1 MATVAAVA
9 ETGPFTVGERAL
21 IPFTDK
27 NYEAKILKAEY
38 RQENCKNVYT
48 SFQKIHMQNNNVFR
62 EDGLWYYFVHYNGWN
77 KKFDAWVE
85 EVGLIKMPAGSEMP
99 VPVSH
104 LSATA

>member
-38 RQENCKNVYT
+38 R
-48 SFQKIHMQNNNVFR
+48 
-62 EDGLWYYFVHYNGWN
+62 EDGLWYYFVH
-77 KKFDAWVE
+77 
-85 EVGLIKMPAGSEMP
+85 
-99 VPVSH
+99 
-104 LSATA
+104 